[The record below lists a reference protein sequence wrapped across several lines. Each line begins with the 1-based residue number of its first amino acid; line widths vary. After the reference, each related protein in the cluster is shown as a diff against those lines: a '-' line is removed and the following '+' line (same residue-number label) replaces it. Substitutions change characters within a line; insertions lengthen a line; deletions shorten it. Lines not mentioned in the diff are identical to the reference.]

1 MNATQHIVC
10 IQDLLD
16 EWRAM
21 GRQQLRS
28 GAELIAKVP
37 MEDQQAWMHVVFPP
51 LDTGGIERLE
61 RDLGTSLPRDL
72 SALLRCCGGMTLFS
86 GAFHL
91 AGRRC
96 PGISTGDDSLQP
108 FDLVALNHELDVL
121 GWKPKSAVAFAQNS
135 WDLTVHVTGMDRSAR
150 DVVRC
155 ERTTGRVI
163 EVHEDVFA
171 CVAARLSRLD
181 ELQLR

>member
-1 MNATQHIVC
+1 M
-10 IQDLLD
+10 
-16 EWRAM
+16 
-21 GRQQLRS
+21 
-28 GAELIAKVP
+28 P
-37 MEDQQAWMHVVFPP
+37 
-51 LDTGGIERLE
+51 
-61 RDLGTSLPRDL
+61 
-72 SALLRCCGGMTLFS
+72 
-86 GAFHL
+86 
-91 AGRRC
+91 
-96 PGISTGDDSLQP
+96 
-108 FDLVALNHELDVL
+108 
-121 GWKPKSAVAFAQNS
+121 AVAFAQNS

>member
-28 GAELIAKVP
+28 GAELIAQVP
-37 MEDQQAWMHVVFPP
+37 MDDQVAWMHVVFPP
-51 LDTGGIERLE
+51 LDTAGIERLE
-61 RDLGTSLPRDL
+61 RDLGTPLPRDL

-91 AGRRC
+91 AGRRR
-96 PGISTGDDSLQP
+96 PGISTGDGALQP
-108 FDLVALNHELDVL
+108 FDLVALNHELDVF

-135 WDLTVHVTGMDRSAR
+135 WDLTVHVAGMGSTATE
-150 DVVRC
+150 VVRC

-163 EVHEDVFA
+163 EIHDDVFA

>member
-28 GAELIAKVP
+28 GTELIAQVP
-37 MEDQQAWMHVVFPP
+37 LDDQVAWMHVVFPP
-51 LDTGGIERLE
+51 LDTAGIERLE
-61 RDLGTSLPRDL
+61 RDLGTPLPRDL

-91 AGRRC
+91 AGRRR
-96 PGISTGDDSLQP
+96 PGISTGDGALQP

-135 WDLTVHVTGMDRSAR
+135 WDLTVHVIGMAGHPEG
-150 DVVRC
+150 VVRC
-155 ERTTGRVI
+155 ERQSGRVI
-163 EVHEDVFA
+163 EQHDDVFA
-171 CVAARLSRLD
+171 CIAARLSRLD